1 MDILAIIYR
10 IKEFIVTG
18 VFNFPLIIAMTSLVL
33 VCATSNMGYTVLLAC
48 IALIVPIIVWIMN
61 LVAPFLQFAI
71 NWIIGRFSDASIDFS
86 SAATGVCN
94 IARQS
99 DAVPAVFPSYWMASV
114 LFILSFTFYNGLALY
129 NYDSGES
136 ADPDKVTTRKTHAMI
151 GMIASG
157 ILALVFMV
165 WRITTGCEHWFGI
178 LMALSFIGLGIGLFE
193 AFNGCGLVRL
203 VDLYGVGSRILPASA
218 TAKPTQVCFPVGE
231 SASVA

>member
-33 VCATSNMGYTVLLAC
+33 VCATSNMGYTVLLGC
-48 IALIVPIIVWIMN
+48 IAIIVPFIVWLMN
-61 LVAPFLQFAI
+61 LFAPYLQSAI

-99 DAVPAVFPSYWMASV
+99 DAIPAVFPSYWLASV

-129 NYDSGES
+129 NYDSGS
-136 ADPDKVTTRKTHAMI
+136 NADTDKVTTRKTHAMI
-151 GMIASG
+151 GMLASA

-165 WRITTGCEHWFGI
+165 WRIMSGCEHWFGI
-178 LMALSFIGLGIGLFE
+178 IMALSFIGIGIGLFE

-218 TAKPTQVCFPVGE
+218 TAKPTQVCFPVGGA
-231 SASVA
+231 SA